1 MAKHDPDLSRVFQAL
16 ADPTR
21 RAMLAALS
29 QGAQPLGALAA
40 PSGLSLPTMLRHLDV
55 LETAGLVRSRKEGR
69 QRLCAAQPAALAAAL
84 DYLAAQRAAWE
95 AQLDRLQLYVETLA
109 KEAPHGDPD
118 DPSA

>member
-1 MAKHDPDLSRVFQAL
+1 
-16 ADPTR
+16 
-21 RAMLAALS
+21 MLAALS
-29 QGAQPLGALAA
+29 QGALPLGALAA

-55 LETAGLVRSRKEGR
+55 LETAGLVQSRKEGR
-69 QRLCAAQPAALAAAL
+69 QRLCEAQPAALASAL

-109 KEAPHGDPD
+109 KEAPH